1 MNNLK
6 TNFKTIWFLIRTIQ
20 IGLTNLLI
28 YKFRGGQREE
38 IIENLCKDLSNQNIF
53 YTKLFQFIVT
63 NHFSLT
69 TSEKNIVRR
78 YINKVPYEY
87 KEINLD
93 FIKKLNETA
102 KYHNHNFNIA
112 VDDDSYDSPNIKP
125 IYSGTIAF
133 IYEGQ
138 LNGKEIVIKVK
149 KNNIE
154 ENITEC
160 FNIFKKALE
169 WLSVLPIFFNLNLVE
184 MIEYNKESFLNQVNF
199 QKELEN
205 MVLFKNKMSNID
217 YIYIPEVYEMYTREN
232 NDIIVMEK
240 IPIIDINIMENNEK
254 IKLAEHLY
262 KCMHKFYFDCLIHN
276 DLHLGNMS
284 FLNNKLVLLDFG
296 NCKTLNSNNNCL
308 MLGLGTAISNNN
320 RELVKELIYSGVIEK
335 KPKNLGGHPPTTD
348 TSSLRSKFETQPNSS
363 ETLKEEEFENEV
375 TNLVNLFFET
385 FNSNN
390 SKGALSFSD
399 IIKYNQSLNK
409 YGFKLSNNF
418 IDLQLA
424 TLIINSS
431 ICEIINDTDI
441 TLKQVIENAHNDL
454 LDFSLFSLQ

>member
-138 LNGKEIVIKVK
+138 LNGKE
-149 KNNIE
+149 
-154 ENITEC
+154 
-160 FNIFKKALE
+160 
-169 WLSVLPIFFNLNLVE
+169 
-184 MIEYNKESFLNQVNF
+184 
-199 QKELEN
+199 
-205 MVLFKNKMSNID
+205 
-217 YIYIPEVYEMYTREN
+217 RE
-232 NDIIVMEK
+232 
-240 IPIIDINIMENNEK
+240 
-254 IKLAEHLY
+254 
-262 KCMHKFYFDCLIHN
+262 
-276 DLHLGNMS
+276 
-284 FLNNKLVLLDFG
+284 
-296 NCKTLNSNNNCL
+296 
-308 MLGLGTAISNNN
+308 
-320 RELVKELIYSGVIEK
+320 
-335 KPKNLGGHPPTTD
+335 
-348 TSSLRSKFETQPNSS
+348 
-363 ETLKEEEFENEV
+363 
-375 TNLVNLFFET
+375 
-385 FNSNN
+385 
-390 SKGALSFSD
+390 
-399 IIKYNQSLNK
+399 
-409 YGFKLSNNF
+409 
-418 IDLQLA
+418 
-424 TLIINSS
+424 
-431 ICEIINDTDI
+431 
-441 TLKQVIENAHNDL
+441 
-454 LDFSLFSLQ
+454 